1 MPKIT
6 EENRRFLL
14 NGTPQTYVL
23 KRSDRRTFAIQIR
36 PDLSI
41 IVRAPKRAKIR
52 EIESLLGD
60 RHDWIT
66 KNLAEIQQQPAPPQS
81 YRWVTGE
88 HHFYLGRTYPLVI
101 IVGDRPSIQLQND
114 QFQVI
119 VPNPEDF
126 ESIQFLMH
134 RWYKTQAKSLFRE
147 RLAQWIDH
155 SQSILQLP
163 QNPMPMRIRLMKTRW
178 GSCSSRGNIN
188 LNLALIRAPLD
199 CIDYVIVHE
208 LCHFREMN
216 HSKKFWQLVTD
227 CLPDWQHRKK
237 RLRQLEPELLR
248 R

>member
-1 MPKIT
+1 MPKIP
-6 EENRRFLL
+6 EENRSFLL
-14 NGTPQTYVL
+14 NGMTQAYVL
-23 KRSDRRTFAIQIR
+23 KRSDRRSFAIQIR

-60 RHDWIT
+60 RHHWIT
-66 KNLAEIQQQPAPPQS
+66 KNLAEIQQRPTPLPD

-114 QFQVI
+114 QFHLT
-119 VPNPEDF
+119 VPNPEDP
-126 ESIQFLMH
+126 ESIQSLMH
-134 RWYKTQAKSLFRE
+134 RWYQTQAKALFRE
-147 RLAQWIDH
+147 RLAQWVDQ
-155 SQSILQLP
+155 SQSILQL
-163 QNPMPMRIRLMKTRW
+163 QNPMPIRIRLMKTRW

-216 HSKKFWQLVTD
+216 HSKKFWRLVTD
-227 CLPDWQHRKK
+227 CLPDWQHRKR